1 MHGQKR
7 YKLGLQKMS
16 NKIKIFDDFLNE
28 KDLSELENI
37 ICNCY
42 FPWYFQESQTNS
54 GNGGS
59 WFSHILY
66 EFNTPQSEYYQPI
79 INIFNKYIEY
89 ITLCRLNVNLLAKND
104 TSKFSDYHIDLE
116 DVKSDIM
123 TTAIFYLNTNNGAT
137 EFKSGEGID
146 SIKNRLVVF
155 PKNTYHRAVSQTDMD
170 KRIVLNFNYISENQ

>member
-1 MHGQKR
+1 M
-7 YKLGLQKMS
+7 
-16 NKIKIFDDFLNE
+16 
-28 KDLSELENI
+28 
-37 ICNCY
+37 
-42 FPWYFQESQTNS
+42 
-54 GNGGS
+54 
-59 WFSHILY
+59 
-66 EFNTPQSEYYQPI
+66 
-79 INIFNKYIEY
+79 
-89 ITLCRLNVNLLAKND
+89 AKND

-170 KRIVLNFNYISENQ
+170 KRIVLNFNYISDNQ